1 MTAVPGDELR
11 PAERLDARSEI
22 RRTFVPGRIELFGKH
37 VDYGGGP
44 SLTCA
49 IGEGITA
56 EWEPIQRPVI
66 ELEDLST
73 GRRARIA
80 LRRDARPGGAHG
92 GTYVT
97 AVARRMARDFAPLK
111 VGVRVRSSSTLPRSS
126 GLSSS
131 SAFVTMLA
139 LALADVNKLRE
150 RRAWRDHL
158 ADPLAFAEYC
168 GAIEMGGAYGP
179 FPGDK
184 GVGTRGGAQDHVAI
198 VCNEAETVGAFS
210 YLPATRVGRAAFPA
224 HWSILVGV
232 SGVRATKTGG
242 ALADYNR
249 ASDVVRD
256 LLALWNRDAGRLDPS
271 LGSALRSSAEAP
283 ARLEDLARNASDAPW
298 FLARVAQ
305 FRAETERIVP
315 QALQAFEQADAALLG
330 RLSVESQQLAETAL
344 RNQIPETMFLA
355 RAAMA
360 AGAHG
365 STAFGAGFGGAVW
378 AVVDRDDAEAVRDR
392 WKASYAEA
400 FPHRA
405 GKADWLTVRPGA
417 GVRWP

>member
-1 MTAVPGDELR
+1 MSDVAR
-11 PAERLDARSEI
+11 RL
-22 RRTFVPGRIELFGKH
+22 FVPGRIELFGKH

-56 EWEPIQRPVI
+56 EWEPIDRPVI
-66 ELEDLST
+66 EVEDRTT
-73 GRRARIA
+73 GRRARIP
-80 LRRDARPGGAHG
+80 LRRDARSGGAHG

-97 AVARRMARDFAPLK
+97 AVARRLARDFAPLK
-111 VGVRVRSSSTLPRSS
+111 VGVRIQSSSTLPRSS

-131 SAFVTMLA
+131 SAFVTLLVMA
-139 LALADVNKLRE
+139 LAEANKLRD

-158 ADPLAFAEYC
+158 GDPLQFAEYC
-168 GAIEMGGAYGP
+168 GAIEMGGPFGP
-179 FPGDK
+179 FAGDK

-198 VCNEAETVGAFS
+198 VCNQAETVGAYR
-210 YLPATRVGRAAFPA
+210 YLPAERVGRAAFPA
-224 HWSILVGV
+224 HWSIIVGV

-256 LLALWNRDAGRLDPS
+256 LLGLWNRGTGRLDPS
-271 LGSALRSSAEAP
+271 LGSALRSSPQAP
-283 ARLEDLARNASDAPW
+283 ERLADLARNAPDAPW
-298 FLARVAQ
+298 FLARIEQ
-305 FRAETERIVP
+305 FRSETERVVP
-315 QALQAFEQADAALLG
+315 QALLAFANADAALLG
-330 RLSVESQQLAETAL
+330 RLSVESQQRAETAL
-344 RNQIPETMFLA
+344 HNQIPETMFLA

-378 AVVDRDDAEAVRDR
+378 AVADRDAVEEVRDR
-392 WKASYAEA
+392 WKASYAAA
-400 FPHRA
+400 FPNRA
-405 GKADWLTVRPGA
+405 GKADWLIVRPGA
-417 GVRWP
+417 GAAWP